1 MEFGEL
7 VESKYK
13 VGDWVRWQTTFQ
25 PVPIISKI
33 LGYISWSNKKWGYQ
47 VGWKNN
53 SNFLVLPAEVIDTLS
68 DEQAAIWL
76 LEN

>member
-1 MEFGEL
+1 M
-7 VESKYK
+7 ESKYK
-13 VGDWVRWQTTFQ
+13 VGDWIKWQNTFQ
-25 PVPIISKI
+25 PVPVISKI
-33 LGYISWSNKKWGYQ
+33 LGYKKWGYL

-53 SNFLVLPAEVIDTLS
+53 SNFLVLSAEVIDALS